1 VLVLHVELLDI
12 EVLLLG
18 VLPADLLEKLAL
30 VRDVPEGLVL
40 VLLADMLK

>member
-18 VLPADLLEKLAL
+18 VLLADLLEKLAL